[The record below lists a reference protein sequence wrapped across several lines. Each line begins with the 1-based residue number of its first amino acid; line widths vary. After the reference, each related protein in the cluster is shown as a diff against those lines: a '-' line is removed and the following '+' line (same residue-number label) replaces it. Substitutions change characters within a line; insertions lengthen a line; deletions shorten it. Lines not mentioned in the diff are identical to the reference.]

1 MTWYLVLIICALSL
15 TAMAL
20 VLYVMDEKERK

>member
-20 VLYVMDEKERK
+20 VLYVMDERN